1 MDLVRALDGLD
12 AHPWAGT
19 THAYGSAEDVPDVL
33 RALTGDDGEAA
44 DEAVSELYGSVLHQ
58 GTVYAASAD
67 VAPFLARIAAA
78 GHKSADLLRLLGD
91 MAGSDDE
98 YGVEPGT
105 VRRAVAAQLPL
116 MTPSLVEPD
125 PAVRQAAVWAVAQ
138 TRVAGTV
145 LPELLGRWDT
155 EREPLVRAEL
165 LGAVAGLDPVAG
177 DALAQAALGPEQ
189 PAHLRLAAVFAR
201 LDAGGAWDAT
211 HHRALLSTL
220 PASPLGRE
228 RLDLDRAEP
237 LCAVVELLLGRGT
250 EADTAA
256 AGDLLDAALR
266 DERAEVRAEAVWAA
280 DRACQM
286 SRSAPQRL
294 LPALLPLVAA
304 GDAAADAGGVLSLLG
319 KLGPIAAQAAPALA
333 GLADADDDDLADR
346 ALGVLALVA
355 PDRAA
360 PLLARDLGKR
370 PRGLDAAAGFRAPQ
384 DVPFPFHPELL
395 TAVRARLLEDDLT
408 GNEPFQLTRLLRQ
421 WGGRSADA
429 LPELYELLARFPMP
443 TAPAVA
449 AIAAACPPEE
459 RRRAARVL
467 RAQAPD
473 GPLPV
478 AEAHRELTGETDVLL
493 ARLAKELSGATGDAT
508 RAAQVA
514 GRLGASATELVG
526 ALRGALSGAD
536 ARDVSPVLD
545 ADVALADA
553 LWRITGDARTVVPVL
568 DSVFA
573 RAAGERWFR
582 WSAIRAARAAAL
594 LGPAG
599 RPLVPRLEA
608 LLKDPEQVPAA
619 VLALVAVAEE
629 GALDHRSL
637 AGLVLAAAEQE
648 ANALEACDALEVL
661 GADALT
667 TDHLRRLHD
676 LAEGDRRV
684 IRSGVENRIIVADE
698 LLRARVRAV
707 VAASGQAP

>member
-1 MDLVRALDGLD
+1 MDLARALDGLD

-33 RALTGDDGEAA
+33 RALTGDDEEAA

-58 GTVYAASAD
+58 GTVYAASAE
-67 VAPFLARIAAA
+67 VAPFLARTAAA

-105 VRRAVAAQLPL
+105 VRRAVAGQLPL
-116 MTPSLVEPD
+116 MTPSLADPD
-125 PAVRQAAVWAVAQ
+125 SAVRQAAVWAVAQ
-138 TRVAGTV
+138 TRAADTV

-155 EREPLVRAEL
+155 EGEPLVRAEL
-165 LGAVAGLDPVAG
+165 LGAVAGLDPAAG
-177 DALAQAALGPEQ
+177 AALAQSALGPEQ

-201 LDAGGAWDAT
+201 LDAGGEWDAA
-211 HHRALLSTL
+211 HHRAMLSAL
-220 PASPLGRE
+220 PAGPLGRE

-237 LCAVVELLLGRGT
+237 LCAVVEELLRRGT

-256 AGDLLDAALR
+256 AVDLLDAALR
-266 DERAEVRAEAVWAA
+266 DERADVRAEAVWAA

-286 SRSAPQRL
+286 SRSTPRRL
-294 LPALLPLVAA
+294 LPALLPLVTA
-304 GDAAADAGGVLSLLG
+304 GDALGVLSLLG

-333 GLADADDDDLADR
+333 GLAETGDDDLADR
-346 ALGVLALVA
+346 ALGVLALMA

-370 PRGLDAAAGFRAPQ
+370 PWGLDAAAGFRAPE

-395 TAVRARLLEDDLT
+395 TAVVARLAEDDLT
-408 GNEPFQLTRLLRQ
+408 GNEPIRLMRLLRQ
-421 WGGRSADA
+421 WGGRAAGA
-429 LPELYELLARFPMP
+429 LPALYELLARFPLP
-443 TAPAVA
+443 AAPAVA
-449 AIAAACPPEE
+449 AIAAECTPGE
-459 RRRAARVL
+459 RRRAAQLL

-478 AEAHRELTGETDVLL
+478 AEAHCELTGETDVLL
-493 ARLAKELSGATGDAT
+493 ARLARELSAASGDAA
-508 RAAQVA
+508 RAAEVA
-514 GRLGASATELVG
+514 GRLGAAATELTD

-536 ARDVSPVLD
+536 ARLVSPVLD
-545 ADVALADA
+545 ADVALAEA
-553 LWRITGDARTVVPVL
+553 LWHITGDARTVVPVL

-573 RAAGERWFR
+573 RAADERWFR
-582 WSAIRAARAAAL
+582 WSAIRAARVAAA

-619 VLALVAVAEE
+619 VLALLAVAEE
-629 GALDHRSL
+629 GALDRRSL
-637 AGLVLAAAEQE
+637 ADLVLAAAEQE

-661 GADALT
+661 GTDALT
-667 TDHLRRLHD
+667 ADHLRRLDD

-684 IRSGVENRIIVADE
+684 IRSGVENRIIQADE

-707 VAASGQAP
+707 VASSRQAP

>member
-19 THAYGSAEDVPDVL
+19 THAYGQAEDLPDVL
-33 RALTGDDGEAA
+33 RALTGDDEEAA

-58 GTVYAASAD
+58 GTVYAASAE

-78 GHKSADLLRLLGD
+78 GHRSADLLRLLGD

-116 MTPSLVEPD
+116 MMPWLGDPD
-125 PAVRQAAVWAVAQ
+125 PSVRQAAVWAVAQ
-138 TRVAGTV
+138 TRAADEV
-145 LPELLGRWDT
+145 LPELLGRWGT

-165 LGAVAGLDPVAG
+165 LGAVAELDPAAG
-177 DALAQAALGPEQ
+177 AALAQAALGPEQ
-189 PAHLRLAAVFAR
+189 PAQLRLAAVFAR
-201 LDAGGAWDAT
+201 LDAGGAWDAA
-211 HHRALLSTL
+211 HHRAMLSTL
-220 PASPLGRE
+220 PASPLGRV

-237 LCAVVELLLGRGT
+237 LCAVVEELLRRGT
-250 EADTAA
+250 EADTVA

-266 DERAEVRAEAVWAA
+266 DERADVRAEAVWAA

-286 SRSAPQRL
+286 SRSAPRRL
-294 LPALLPLVAA
+294 LPALLPLVTA
-304 GDAAADAGGVLSLLG
+304 GDARGVLSLLG

-333 GLADADDDDLADR
+333 ELAEADDDDLADR

-370 PRGLDAAAGFRAPQ
+370 PWGLDAAAGFRAPQ

-395 TAVRARLLEDDLT
+395 SAVRARLAEDDLT
-408 GNEPFQLTRLLRQ
+408 GNEPIQLMRLLRQ
-421 WGGRSADA
+421 WGGRAAGA
-429 LPELYELLARFPMP
+429 LPDLYELLTRFPLP
-443 TAPAVA
+443 AAPAVA
-449 AIAAACPPEE
+449 AIAAECPPGE
-459 RRRAARVL
+459 RRRAAQVL

-478 AEAHRELTGETDVLL
+478 AEAHYELTGETDVLL
-493 ARLAKELSGATGDAT
+493 ARLAKELSDASGDTA

-514 GRLGASATELVG
+514 GRLGAVATELAD

-594 LGPAG
+594 LGPVG

-637 AGLVLAAAEQE
+637 AHLVLAAAEQE
-648 ANALEACDALEVL
+648 ANALEACDALKVL
-661 GADALT
+661 GVDALT
-667 TDHLRRLHD
+667 ADHLRRLHD

-684 IRSGVENRIIVADE
+684 IRSGVENRIIGADE

-707 VAASGQAP
+707 VTASGQAP